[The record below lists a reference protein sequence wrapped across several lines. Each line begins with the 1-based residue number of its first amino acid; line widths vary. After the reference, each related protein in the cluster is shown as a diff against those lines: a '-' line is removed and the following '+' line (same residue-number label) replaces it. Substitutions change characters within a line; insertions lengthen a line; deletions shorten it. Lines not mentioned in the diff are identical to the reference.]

1 MIRSINIK
9 VTLTWRMM
17 VIYLLKNSV
26 SSFNEISSIDSKFD
40 EINKFYKDFKKLRCA
55 KSKNDK
61 TKQKKIT
68 VLKNALLLYDEVISI
83 YITRF

>member
-1 MIRSINIK
+1 M
-9 VTLTWRMM
+9 
-17 VIYLLKNSV
+17 
-26 SSFNEISSIDSKFD
+26 SSFNEISIDSKFD

-68 VLKNALLLYDEVISI
+68 VLKNASLLYDELINI

>member
-1 MIRSINIK
+1 MIRSANIK
-9 VTLTWRMM
+9 VTLIWRMM
-17 VIYLLKNSV
+17 VHIPFKKQDV
-26 SSFNEISSIDSKFD
+26 SSFNEISIDSKFD

-68 VLKNALLLYDEVISI
+68 VLKNASLLYDELINI